1 MTDAELLR
9 RHEPILR
16 FTDGELF
23 FPCPVDEYVRQCSLW
38 TRDDD
43 RRARLVVPHGELDLD
58 RLSDQGM
65 LLNGVALSLRFVE
78 RPLSAREYQQWLLQ
92 PHRAR
97 FNAPGRLARVPPW
110 SRLLDAAFDMS
121 LLVRGTV
128 PGGTAAAAEL
138 RYAELLKRDDR
149 PAYYARVVRAGGWT
163 ILHYMF
169 FYAMNDWRSGFKG
182 ANDHEADWE
191 QIFVYLYE
199 AEDGSLEPQW
209 VAYASHDEYGD
220 DLRRR
225 WDDPLLVR
233 EGTHPVVFVAAG
245 SHASYFE
252 PGEYL
257 MGVEP
262 RFLRPAKRTAD
273 SLRRLWV
280 ENLGQGPSESVER
293 KLDAL
298 VSIPFVDY
306 ARGDGRTIGPGGEA
320 QWEPIMI
327 SDDVPWV
334 SHYRGLWGLD
344 PQDPFGGERAP
355 AGPAYNRDGSVRLSW
370 YDPLGFAG
378 LEKVVPPPQ
387 LPHALEARRRAIA
400 IDIDRT
406 DDRITRV
413 RHLVQNRAL
422 DEAALRA
429 SQDSGTTYERTSARL
444 AAAEEKLRSLKQQ
457 RTALAQTREFLRRYA
472 AHIHAG
478 RTDDPR
484 AHLHDPHRPDPTP
497 PPRRVFQV
505 WSALSGGLALFV
517 VVLLLVVLPAHWW
530 LWLLVAATVFFTL
543 EAAAEGRLLSFLS
556 SFAIVLAV
564 LSALVLVWEFW
575 RALVVI
581 ALGGAIAVLI
591 RDNLRELRRTPPPA
605 ARD

>member
-1 MTDAELLR
+1 MTDLELLR

-23 FPCPVDEYVRQCSLW
+23 FPCPVDGYVRKCSLW
-38 TRDDD
+38 TRHGD
-43 RRARLVVPHGELDLD
+43 RRARLVIPRGQLDLD
-58 RLSDQGM
+58 RLSDYGIS
-65 LLNGVALSLRFVE
+65 LTGVALSLRFVE
-78 RPLSAREYQQWLLQ
+78 RPLSAREYQQWLLH

-97 FNAPGRLARVPPW
+97 FHAPGRLARVPPW
-110 SRLLDAAFDMS
+110 SRLLDAAFDLS

-138 RYAELLKRDDR
+138 RYVDLLKSDDR
-149 PAYYARVVRAGGWT
+149 RAYYARVVRAGGWT

-169 FYAMNDWRSGFKG
+169 FYAMNDWRSGFQG

-199 AEDGSLEPQW
+199 ANDGSLQPQW
-209 VAYASHDEYGD
+209 VSYASHDEYGD

-262 RFLRPAKRTAD
+262 RFLRPVKRTAD

-280 ENLGQGPSESVER
+280 ESLGQGLSESVDR

-306 ARGDGRTIGPGGEA
+306 ARGDGRSIGPGGDA
-320 QWEPIMI
+320 PWVPIVI

-334 SHYRGLWGLD
+334 SNYRGLWGLD
-344 PQDPFGGERAP
+344 TQDPFAGERAP
-355 AGPAYNRDGSVRLSW
+355 AGPKYNRDGSVRLSW

-378 LEKVVPPPQ
+378 LEKVLPPPQ
-387 LPHALEARRRAIA
+387 VAPALETRQRAIV
-400 IDIDRT
+400 IEIERL
-406 DDRITRV
+406 DDRIARL
-413 RHLVQNRAL
+413 RQLVQTRAL
-422 DEAALRA
+422 DAAALR
-429 SQDSGTTYERTSARL
+429 SPQDSGITYERTAARL
-444 AAAEEKLRSLKQQ
+444 AAAEEKLRALKQQ
-457 RTALAQTREFLRRYA
+457 RTALAQTHEFIQRYA
-472 AHIHAG
+472 TRIQE
-478 RTDDPR
+478 TSDDPQ
-484 AHLHDPHRPDPTP
+484 AHLRDVHRPDPTP

-505 WSALSGGLALFV
+505 WSALSGAFALFI

-530 LWLLVAATVFFTL
+530 LWLLAAGTVFATL
-543 EAAAEGRLLSFLS
+543 EAAAEGRLISFLS
-556 SFAIVLAV
+556 RFAIVFAV
-564 LSALVLVWEFW
+564 ISALVIVWEFW
-575 RALVVI
+575 RALVVVV
-581 ALGGAIAVLI
+581 LGGAIAVLT
-591 RDNLRELRRTPPPA
+591 RDNLRELYRTPPR

>member
-23 FPCPVDEYVRQCSLW
+23 FPCPVDEYVRKCSLW
-38 TRDDD
+38 TRGDD

-58 RLSDQGM
+58 RLSDHGIS
-65 LLNGVALSLRFVE
+65 LNGVALSLRFVE
-78 RPLSAREYQQWLLQ
+78 RPLSAREYRQRLLH

-110 SRLLDAAFDMS
+110 SRLLDAAFDLS

-138 RYAELLKRDDR
+138 RYDELLKRDDR
-149 PAYYARVVRAGGWT
+149 RAYYGRVVRAGGWT

-169 FYAMNDWRSGFKG
+169 FYAMNDWRSGFQG

-199 AEDGSLEPQW
+199 AGDGSLEPRW
-209 VAYASHDEYGD
+209 IAYASHDEYGD
-220 DLRRR
+220 GLRRR

-262 RFLRPAKRTAD
+262 RFLRPVKRTAD
-273 SLRRLWV
+273 SLRRLWI
-280 ENLGQGPSESVER
+280 ENLGQGLSESVDR

-306 ARGDGRTIGPGGEA
+306 ARGDGRTIGPGGDA
-320 QWEPIMI
+320 QWVPIVI
-327 SDDVPWV
+327 SNDVAWV

-344 PQDPFGGERAP
+344 TQDPFGGERAP
-355 AGPAYNRDGSVRLSW
+355 AGPKYNRDGSVRLSW
-370 YDPLGFAG
+370 YDPVGFAG
-378 LEKVVPPPQ
+378 LEKVLPPPQ
-387 LPHALEARRRAIA
+387 VAPALEARQRTLT
-400 IDIDRT
+400 IDIERI
-406 DDRITRV
+406 DDRIARV
-413 RHLVQNRAL
+413 RQLVQTRAL

-429 SQDSGTTYERTSARL
+429 SQDCGTTYERTAARL
-444 AAAEEKLRSLKQQ
+444 AAAEEKLRALKQQ
-457 RTALAQTREFLRRYA
+457 RTALAQTHEFVRRYA
-472 AHIHAG
+472 NRVHEMS
-478 RTDDPR
+478 DDPHT
-484 AHLHDPHRPDPTP
+484 HLDNPRRPDPTP

-505 WSALSGGLALFV
+505 WSALSGAFALLI
-517 VVLLLVVLPAHWW
+517 VVLLLLVLPAHWW
-530 LWLLVAATVFFTL
+530 VWLLVAAIVFFAL

-564 LSALVLVWEFW
+564 ISAGVLVWEFW
-575 RALVVI
+575 RALVVV
-581 ALGGAIAVLI
+581 ALGGAIAVLT
-591 RDNLRELRRTPPPA
+591 RDNLRELYRTPPPA
-605 ARD
+605 RD

>member
-23 FPCPVDEYVRQCSLW
+23 FPCPVDEYVRKCSLW
-38 TRDDD
+38 TRHDD
-43 RRARLVVPHGELDLD
+43 RRARLVVPHGQLDLD
-58 RLSDQGM
+58 RLSDQGVS
-65 LLNGVALSLRFVE
+65 LTGVALSLRFVE
-78 RPLSAREYQQWLLQ
+78 RPLTAREYQQWLLH

-97 FNAPGRLARVPPW
+97 FHAPGRLARVPPW
-110 SRLLDAAFDMS
+110 SRLLDAAFDLS

-138 RYAELLKRDDR
+138 RYDELLKRDDR
-149 PAYYARVVRAGGWT
+149 RVYYARVVRAGGWT

-169 FYAMNDWRSGFKG
+169 FYAMNDWRSGFEG

-191 QIFVYLYE
+191 QIFVYLYD
-199 AEDGSLEPQW
+199 AGDGSLEPHW
-209 VAYASHDEYGD
+209 IAYASHDEHGD

-245 SHASYFE
+245 SHACYFE
-252 PGEYL
+252 QGEYL

-262 RFLRPAKRTAD
+262 RFLRPVKRTAD
-273 SLRRLWV
+273 ALRRLWI
-280 ENLGQGPSESVER
+280 ESLGQGLSESVDR
-293 KLDAL
+293 KLEAL

-306 ARGDGRTIGPGGEA
+306 ARGDGRTIGPGGDA
-320 QWEPIMI
+320 GWVPIVI

-334 SHYRGLWGLD
+334 SNYRGLWGLD
-344 PQDPFGGERAP
+344 THDPFGGERAP
-355 AGPAYNRDGSVRLSW
+355 AGPKYNRDGSVRLSW

-378 LEKVVPPPQ
+378 LEKVLPPPQ
-387 LPHALEARRRAIA
+387 VAPALEARQRAIA
-400 IDIDRT
+400 IDIERV
-406 DDRITRV
+406 DDRIARV
-413 RHLVQNRAL
+413 RQLVQTRAL

-429 SQDSGTTYERTSARL
+429 SNDSGVTYERTAARL
-444 AAAEEKLRSLKQQ
+444 AAAEEKLGSLKQQ
-457 RTALAQTREFLRRYA
+457 RTALAQTHEFLQRYA
-472 AHIHAG
+472 THIDE
-478 RTDDPR
+478 TSDDPR
-484 AHLHDPHRPDPTP
+484 AHLHDVHRPDPTP

-505 WSALSGGLALFV
+505 WSALSGALALFI

-530 LWLLVAATVFFTL
+530 LWLLAAGTVFATL

-556 SFAIVLAV
+556 RVAIVFAV
-564 LSALVLVWEFW
+564 ISALILVWEFW
-575 RALVVI
+575 RALVVA
-581 ALGGAIAVLI
+581 ALGGAIAVLT
-591 RDNLRELRRTPPPA
+591 RDNLRELYRTPPA